1 MSDRKDYRLGVA
13 VVFLLVFA
21 VSSGIMIVAGYGVAA
36 IDTQFLTVAVVVALL
51 SLYGFYKSITWFVEN
66 GSTERTAG

>member
-1 MSDRKDYRLGVA
+1 MFDRKGYRLGVA

-21 VSSGIMIVAGYGVAA
+21 VSSGIMVVAGYGVVA
-36 IDTQFLTVAVVVALL
+36 IDAELLASAVVALL
-51 SLYGFYKSITWFVEN
+51 SLYGFYRMLTGFVEN

>member
-1 MSDRKDYRLGVA
+1 MFDRKGYRLGVA

-21 VSSGIMIVAGYGVAA
+21 VSSGIMVVAGYGVVA
-36 IDTQFLTVAVVVALL
+36 IDAEFLASAVVALL
-51 SLYGFYKSITWFVEN
+51 SLYGFYRMLTGFVEN

>member
-1 MSDRKDYRLGVA
+1 MFDRKGYRLGVA

-21 VSSGIMIVAGYGVAA
+21 VSSGIMVVAGYGVVA
-36 IDTQFLTVAVVVALL
+36 IDTELLASAVVAALL
-51 SLYGFYKSITWFVEN
+51 SLYGFYRMLTGFVEN